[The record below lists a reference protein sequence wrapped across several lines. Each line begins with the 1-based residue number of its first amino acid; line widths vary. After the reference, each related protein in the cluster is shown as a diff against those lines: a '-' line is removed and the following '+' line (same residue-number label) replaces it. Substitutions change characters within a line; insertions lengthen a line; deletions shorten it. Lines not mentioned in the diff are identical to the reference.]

1 MANVSKYMKLNPNIL
16 MEWIFDSEN
25 FMSENYKIITNLSE
39 NKQRSFLSTTNL
51 NNINNN
57 LFQLDPALKKYTQ
70 VDTVKYNFLQQQ
82 NYTTAPSQYDTV
94 RIYLPTS
101 YNFVTDGYIGMYL
114 KIFAYGY
121 YNQNI
126 YELSNIFFDAT
137 NSNNSGL
144 TNLAIPFM
152 YDQLEWGQY
161 YEFQIPSVN
170 YISNQRVTSNTGNTV
185 WENSINYNLTL
196 GEGLSQTTPIF
207 VNFQYLSTKEIV
219 LGTTYFYA
227 AETYSSSFPQSPEY
241 NTLAVT
247 VQESTEG
254 DFFEIFG
261 TYGQSNE
268 NLDNFVREMENKG
281 RRIRIEY
288 DVYLFE
294 ENIQTNMQTFVLTG
308 GINDDFTKKILYRPI
323 LTFSNTTAAINVTMR
338 VIDLVDVS
346 TIERFTTIGLT
357 SNIQKYGKKLMSLN
371 VQNLN
376 KLKVYNAKPDQIVV
390 GNDFFSS
397 NLKTEIIKVNSPQ
410 LIEVGKIIVNSPSST
425 SDYKGMGLLNLIIT
439 PFDNII
445 QFRLAIVP
453 TTNSGSAN
461 QLEQYDLSSI
471 LNNSEIILTF
481 KSDSES
487 VEKTIYQ
494 EADNDYVN
502 GIINFKIVENDLNTL
517 RSIYNAGY
525 TNFYLTILSNTI
537 NTLLY
542 SGTYVFFEDITF
554 VENSNSNTVSTTSTN
569 TILPPSST
577 QIPTTDTSAVPD
589 WPKAGRTLIIY
600 TKYQSTSTPTS

>member
-207 VNFQYLSTKEIV
+207 VNFQYL
-219 LGTTYFYA
+219 
-227 AETYSSSFPQSPEY
+227 
-241 NTLAVT
+241 
-247 VQESTEG
+247 
-254 DFFEIFG
+254 IF
-261 TYGQSNE
+261 
-268 NLDNFVREMENKG
+268 D
-281 RRIRIEY
+281 
-288 DVYLFE
+288 
-294 ENIQTNMQTFVLTG
+294 
-308 GINDDFTKKILYRPI
+308 GIAF
-323 LTFSNTTAAINVTMR
+323 
-338 VIDLVDVS
+338 
-346 TIERFTTIGLT
+346 G
-357 SNIQKYGKKLMSLN
+357 
-371 VQNLN
+371 
-376 KLKVYNAKPDQIVV
+376 
-390 GNDFFSS
+390 
-397 NLKTEIIKVNSPQ
+397 
-410 LIEVGKIIVNSPSST
+410 
-425 SDYKGMGLLNLIIT
+425 
-439 PFDNII
+439 
-445 QFRLAIVP
+445 
-453 TTNSGSAN
+453 
-461 QLEQYDLSSI
+461 
-471 LNNSEIILTF
+471 
-481 KSDSES
+481 
-487 VEKTIYQ
+487 
-494 EADNDYVN
+494 
-502 GIINFKIVENDLNTL
+502 
-517 RSIYNAGY
+517 
-525 TNFYLTILSNTI
+525 
-537 NTLLY
+537 
-542 SGTYVFFEDITF
+542 
-554 VENSNSNTVSTTSTN
+554 
-569 TILPPSST
+569 
-577 QIPTTDTSAVPD
+577 
-589 WPKAGRTLIIY
+589 
-600 TKYQSTSTPTS
+600 